1 MPKTVKFS
9 KYQGLGN
16 DFIIVDDRD
25 GRIRLA
31 SRHVVRMC
39 DRHYGIGS
47 DQFMIVKKSKSCDF
61 RMDLYNRDGSL
72 AEMSGNGIRCFAR
85 YLIDKRITRK
95 KNLEIDTDAG
105 LIKTKIVGAMV
116 EVDMGEPITDGPE
129 IPINRKGR
137 VISQPLQTDAGK
149 FRITAVSMGNPHA
162 VIFVKKASL
171 IPLEKFGPVLENHEV
186 FPKKANIHFAQVVT
200 RKKITVRTWERGT
213 GITLACGTGACAVA
227 VAGVLNGF
235 AERDV
240 AVKHPGGTVKVRWD
254 ENDNRVYMKGPA
266 EKIFEGTMLI

>member
-16 DFIIVDDRD
+16 DFIIVDDRE
-25 GRIRLA
+25 GRIKLA
-31 SRHVVRMC
+31 PKHIVRMC

-47 DQFMIVKKSKSCDF
+47 DQFMIVKKSESCDF

-85 YLIDKRITRK
+85 YLFDKRITRK

-105 LIKTKIVGAMV
+105 VIKTKIVGAMV
-116 EVDMGEPITDGPE
+116 EVDMGEPITDGPK
-129 IPINRKGR
+129 IPINRKGQ
-137 VISQPLQTDAGK
+137 VINQPLQTDAGK
-149 FRITAVSMGNPHA
+149 FSVTAVSMGNPHA
-162 VIFVKKASL
+162 VIFVKDASI
-171 IPLEKFGPVLENHEV
+171 IPLEKFGPVLENHAV
-186 FPKKANIHFAQVVT
+186 FPKKVNVHFAQVVT

-213 GITLACGTGACAVA
+213 GVTLACGTGACAVA
-227 VAGVLNGF
+227 VAGILNGF

-240 AVKHPGGTVKVRWD
+240 AVRHPGGTVKVRWD
-254 ENDNRVYMKGPA
+254 EKDNRVYMKGPT
-266 EKIFEGTMLI
+266 EKIFEGTITV